1 MRLPKSVFIKQGKLW
16 FRYYDPFSKR
26 TKERSTGLDAIT
38 KNISA
43 ARQMR
48 DEFRNE
54 VRKLKDELDYRGYN
68 PLSEA
73 LEEYLS
79 VVQYRSKTEWLMRR
93 AVGLLIEV
101 IGDVPVQSV
110 TAEDYNRLQ
119 YHFSWTG
126 FSQNSK
132 SIYSRQLYT
141 FFQYQVKAKFLS
153 ENPITP
159 VKSENKIPEAIP
171 KSDLQ
176 TILDYLQ
183 GNNIEGYWIIKFMY
197 LTGLRISEAI
207 SLTWN
212 DIDLEEGIMYVN
224 NIKVKRRDPR
234 PLLSPALELLR
245 EIKAATNRK
254 KVFLYTN
261 TSCVFF
267 YRAQAKLWGER
278 DSKGRL
284 KKKAIRKYHLHQLR
298 KSFLSKLVE
307 DGVSL
312 EDAQVL
318 AGHKDTRTTLKY
330 YIQHNLKKI
339 ANRVNSTVKF

>member
-1 MRLPKSVFIKQGKLW
+1 
-16 FRYYDPFSKR
+16 
-26 TKERSTGLDAIT
+26 
-38 KNISA
+38 
-43 ARQMR
+43 MR

-54 VRKLKDELDYRGYN
+54 VKNLKDELEYRGFV
-68 PLSEA
+68 PLSEV
-73 LEEYLS
+73 LEEYLKANNF
-79 VVQYRSKTEWLMRR
+79 RPKTEWLAKR
-93 AVGLLIEV
+93 AVGLLIEAV
-101 IGDVPVQSV
+101 GDVPVQSV

-119 YHFSWTG
+119 YHSCWTR

-132 SIYSRQLYT
+132 SIYSRHLLV
-141 FFQYQVKAKFLS
+141 FFNYCIQRKLLA

-159 VKSENKIPEAIP
+159 VKPENKTPEAIP
-171 KSDLQ
+171 KSDIQ
-176 TILDYLQ
+176 TILDYLR
-183 GNNIEGYWIIKFMY
+183 GNNIEGYWLIKFMY

-207 SLTWN
+207 SLTWD

-234 PLLSPALELLR
+234 PLLSPALDLLQ
-245 EIKAATNRK
+245 EIKGATNRK
-254 KVFLYTN
+254 KVFIYTN

-267 YRAQAKLWGER
+267 YRAQARLWGER

-339 ANRVNSTVKF
+339 ANRVDHTVEF